1 MKKINKIISNI
12 IDSYN
17 FYFINRNI
25 YEIIFVILSLYVVIS
40 SCLFVIENE
49 TVYEVFYYLKNQIL
63 HYIDSAIIIIFL
75 LEHIIK
81 IFVCGLL
88 YIRVYF

>member
-49 TVYEVFYYLKNQIL
+49 TVYEVFYYLKKN
-63 HYIDSAIIIIFL
+63 
-75 LEHIIK
+75 
-81 IFVCGLL
+81 
-88 YIRVYF
+88 